1 MFDNETGSNA
11 RTPASTAPAPV
22 PDVRRWAPASAMPTA
37 TERMRHG
44 PLFPIL
50 VGGLAGAILGL
61 GLALVQ
67 PRVYEAGTRVSLP
80 PVASEAPKGKTDPRI
95 EALRERVLTDDVL
108 RRVVSQLGLASD
120 KDLAG
125 APDGLSGSAEIARAA
140 EALRRRVAVLP
151 AGADQ
156 ADIRVRFGEGAKAA
170 RIADA
175 LAATIVANPPVTAPM
190 PAPIPAPIPA
200 PSSAPV
206 AAAPGASVARNAVA
220 PSAPAT
226 TAPIAAARSG
236 PALPPDA
243 AVVALLEQ
251 RLAQA
256 SEARRAA
263 EAALRAAREDG
274 RAEAPAQAG
283 TDIVAGVDASRR
295 GQLRETP
302 SKERLRARYEAV
314 VGDAAIA
321 RVRADEA
328 QATLEAARRALDGL
342 DANPQSAPA
351 ELQTLALHLSG
362 LARLQARFGA
372 DPVAAAEIERLRR
385 VALLETRRWAQGA
398 ANALGESR
406 AQLARAEA
414 ELERLRGS
422 VDPLRTAS
430 LAPAPARGSAE
441 QNLAIAIAVE
451 TALSE
456 ALHRPV
462 NRVQPPAPAP
472 APSALLPARRA
483 DGSDAETARTGFL
496 ARIAAFLPWTGGPTL
511 AYAQTAGQRAGKPA
525 APATPAALT
534 PVPAPAP
541 VLPPV
546 LLPPVA
552 LAIVAPARVPSSPI
566 HPPVVLIVTAATLA
580 GLALGA
586 FVASRD

>member
-175 LAATIVANPPVTAPM
+175 LAATIVANPPMTAPM
-190 PAPIPAPIPA
+190 PAPIPA

-220 PSAPAT
+220 PSTPAA

-274 RAEAPAQAG
+274 RAEALAQAG

-295 GQLRETP
+295 GSIRETP
-302 SKERLRARYEAV
+302 SKERLRVRYEAV

-430 LAPAPARGSAE
+430 VAPAPARGSAE

-525 APATPAALT
+525 AAPTSAPSTPA
-534 PVPAPAP
+534 PAPAP

-552 LAIVAPARVPSSPI
+552 LAIVAPARVPSNPI

>member
-274 RAEAPAQAG
+274 RAEAPAELVPISWPG
-283 TDIVAGVDASRR
+283 SM
-295 GQLRETP
+295 P
-302 SKERLRARYEAV
+302 P
-314 VGDAAIA
+314 DAASSA
-321 RVRADEA
+321 R
-328 QATLEAARRALDGL
+328 
-342 DANPQSAPA
+342 P
-351 ELQTLALHLSG
+351 LQG
-362 LARLQARFGA
+362 
-372 DPVAAAEIERLRR
+372 
-385 VALLETRRWAQGA
+385 
-398 ANALGESR
+398 
-406 AQLARAEA
+406 
-414 ELERLRGS
+414 
-422 VDPLRTAS
+422 
-430 LAPAPARGSAE
+430 APARPLRGRGRRCR
-441 QNLAIAIAVE
+441 
-451 TALSE
+451 
-456 ALHRPV
+456 HRP
-462 NRVQPPAPAP
+462 RPRRRGTGHAGGGAPRT
-472 APSALLPARRA
+472 RRA
-483 DGSDAETARTGFL
+483 RCQSPERSGRVADLGPASVGAG
-496 ARIAAFLPWTGGPTL
+496 AASGALRRRSGG
-511 AYAQTAGQRAGKPA
+511 GG
-525 APATPAALT
+525 
-534 PVPAPAP
+534 
-541 VLPPV
+541 
-546 LLPPVA
+546 
-552 LAIVAPARVPSSPI
+552 
-566 HPPVVLIVTAATLA
+566 
-580 GLALGA
+580 
-586 FVASRD
+586 RD